1 MYILK
6 KTYNLE
12 GHNITYSIFP
22 LFTFSLNF
30 YQQQKKYLH
39 IFENPLMET
48 YTIMRKIRTKSS
60 TSNSSRTKSVTTST
74 TNSSRK
80 KKKNNSYCGTT
91 TPQ

>member
-6 KTYNLE
+6 ESYNLE
-12 GHNITYSIFP
+12 GHNITYSIFS

-48 YTIMRKIRTKSS
+48 YNYHEKNK
-60 TSNSSRTKSVTTST
+60 N
-74 TNSSRK
+74 K
-80 KKKNNSYCGTT
+80 KFYE
-91 TPQ
+91 Q